1 MIKSTLQE
9 KQLIEN
15 TLILEP
21 KDLVGDSEAK
31 FNKIKNLFKVAKSKA
46 NQNLKVVLIEDIDFI
61 CSLKNGGSQDM
72 MWTFMS
78 ELDALQIEDK
88 VLVLATTS
96 SLDKTDKSL
105 RRGGRLDLDIRLD
118 MPTDNDRYLIMKEHL
133 SKVANNID

>member
-1 MIKSTLQE
+1 
-9 KQLIEN
+9 
-15 TLILEP
+15 
-21 KDLVGDSEAK
+21 
-31 FNKIKNLFKVAKSKA
+31 
-46 NQNLKVVLIEDIDFI
+46 LIEDIDFI

>member
-1 MIKSTLQE
+1 
-9 KQLIEN
+9 
-15 TLILEP
+15 
-21 KDLVGDSEAK
+21 
-31 FNKIKNLFKVAKSKA
+31 
-46 NQNLKVVLIEDIDFI
+46 
-61 CSLKNGGSQDM
+61 M